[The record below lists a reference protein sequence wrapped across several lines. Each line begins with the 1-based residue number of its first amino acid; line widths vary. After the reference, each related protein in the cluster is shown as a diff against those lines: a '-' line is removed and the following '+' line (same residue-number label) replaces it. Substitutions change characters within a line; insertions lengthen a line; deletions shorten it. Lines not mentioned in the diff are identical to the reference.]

1 MHLGKSGPQQ
11 CSPKFFAAK
20 TQNEVGRGGAREAG
34 KEVPED
40 GCVGGGGSGFQTETP
55 GAALASPI
63 LFPRPLVLPLLG
75 DEAAL
80 LVVKAVP
87 SGVGLWG

>member
-1 MHLGKSGPQQ
+1 MAFPQLIFSPSSATGPWRW
-11 CSPKFFAAK
+11 A
-20 TQNEVGRGGAREAG
+20 GRGGAREAG

-55 GAALASPI
+55 GAALASSI